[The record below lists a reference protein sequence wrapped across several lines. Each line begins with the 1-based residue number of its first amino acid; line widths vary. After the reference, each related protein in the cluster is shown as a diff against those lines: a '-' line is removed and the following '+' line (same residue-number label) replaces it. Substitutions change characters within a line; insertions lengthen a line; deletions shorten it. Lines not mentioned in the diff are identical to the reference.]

1 MGEIGYIRS
10 EPGSDIVRHVFCI
23 QGGGR
28 TSLNVNGSGW
38 RENASFTLNA
48 TDVHGVVYEI
58 SDDREPSK
66 RFQGEDQRGRNM
78 PDVEPTQGNR
88 GGNVPLVMEIEDEI
102 EDSFDGSGG
111 VDHGMEHG

>member
-1 MGEIGYIRS
+1 MESVRIRHCS
-10 EPGSDIVRHVFCI
+10 SCI
-23 QGGGR
+23 LHTRRGR

-66 RFQGEDQRGRNM
+66 RFQGEDQRGRDM
-78 PDVEPTQGNR
+78 PDVEPTHGNR

-102 EDSFDGSGG
+102 EDSFDGPGG
-111 VDHGMEHG
+111 GGSWHGTRKKSLGH